1 MDVPSIKFGAVTID
15 CARHQV
21 HNMIH
26 FYTRLLGMTLET
38 EEDYAFPYL
47 QGDGFGITL
56 QPGDDYL
63 PPPGPPTSAASSCM
77 SITRSRTCPLR
88 WLMRNPSGQPNRR
101 SSTATAGMC
110 CWTPPG
116 TPSACAWWETDRA
129 GSEQSTEGMEGAP
142 QGSLLFSSYFLCE
155 GVDTMS

>member
-21 HNMIH
+21 HDMIH

-63 PPPGPPTSAASSCM
+63 PPTWPTNERGQQLHVDYMVKDLPAAVAYAKSLGAAESAQQYSE
-77 SITRSRTCPLR
+77 R
-88 WLMRNPSGQPNRR
+88 WHVLLDP
-101 SSTATAGMC
+101 AGHPFC
-110 CWTPPG
+110 LCQ
-116 TPSACAWWETDRA
+116 A
-129 GSEQSTEGMEGAP
+129 GE
-142 QGSLLFSSYFLCE
+142 
-155 GVDTMS
+155 